1 MEVSWVSYFCLG
13 WDHCRN
19 MVNKRQLSLLSGFL
33 IGAIQA
39 SPACEPENQ
48 SDQAILESRYPSC
61 SGGCHPSELSVLG
74 QDPRAGTER
83 SGWEVTPAISAHSQH
98 PRLWIQGFAALFA
111 RPAFVCFFSS
121 SCSIQQPPLTTCP
134 PVWRPWPLEASA
146 KASSQRLGQH
156 VPRLIGSSQ
165 HPASPGLANKK
176 GGGVQSCTHGSLQ
189 PHTQSGGDKDIFHD
203 GRCWYQIPPRVNS
216 QKKGRESWAP
226 QAAQTCR
233 GRRVGRAPWE
243 ETGSRPGRGQRRRVG
258 V

>member
-1 MEVSWVSYFCLG
+1 MLSKHLLP
-13 WDHCRN
+13 
-19 MVNKRQLSLLSGFL
+19 VNQKT
-33 IGAIQA
+33 
-39 SPACEPENQ
+39 SPTRPYWRVATQ
-48 SDQAILESRYPSC
+48 SC

-176 GGGVQSCTHGSLQ
+176 GGGYSPVPMAPYSPTHKAEATKTFSTMAGV
-189 PHTQSGGDKDIFHD
+189 GIRFH
-203 GRCWYQIPPRVNS
+203 P
-216 QKKGRESWAP
+216 E
-226 QAAQTCR
+226 
-233 GRRVGRAPWE
+233 
-243 ETGSRPGRGQRRRVG
+243 
-258 V
+258 